1 MKPSKLDLDIYK
13 GSTYRKGFQWLTSPD
28 KTPMDLSG
36 CSIKLQIRAYAN
48 SPDVL
53 YEASTGNSRIEV
65 TSTTQ
70 GKWRLI
76 VSSSDSTSWTFN
88 QAVYDLDITFP
99 SGDVYTVVEGIVYA
113 KQQVTR
119 NA

>member
-28 KTPMDLSG
+28 KTPMDLTG
-36 CSIKLQIRAYAN
+36 CSIKMQMRAFVD
-48 SPDVL
+48 SSEVL
-53 YEASTGNSRIEV
+53 YEASTSNQKITITNALE
-65 TSTTQ
+65 
-70 GKWRLI
+70 GKWTLL
-76 VSSSDSTSWTFN
+76 VSSTDSANWNFSK
-88 QAVYDLDITFP
+88 AVYDMDITFP
-99 SGDVYTVVEGIVYA
+99 NQDVYTVTEGLVSA